1 MKLRILLY
9 YEVKT
14 IIANRTRNINLRIN
28 KREKAVDM
36 SCYSQSLKVFF
47 IQCVVAFT

>member
-14 IIANRTRNINLRIN
+14 IIVNRTRNIYLRIN
-28 KREKAVDM
+28 KREKAVDLPKHF
-36 SCYSQSLKVFF
+36 QNLNAFF
-47 IQCVVAFT
+47 IQCVVTFA